1 MVARGPPKAKVVGS
15 SPISV
20 ADDFLFAFRMILSLF
35 LTVQGRRGW
44 SGMVVVYVG
53 ACILVDGLITAAG
66 MWNIETYRN
75 QVVHVVNKYIV
86 GREHSDLLLAVL
98 HPLDNLLQ

>member
-20 ADDFLFAFRMILSLF
+20 AEDILFVCVGPVSFFHCAGTTG
-35 LTVQGRRGW
+35 TVWLGGGVRG
-44 SGMVVVYVG
+44 
-53 ACILVDGLITAAG
+53 CIFLVDGRITAAG
-66 MWNIETYRN
+66 MWDIEIHRK

>member
-1 MVARGPPKAKVVGS
+1 M
-15 SPISV
+15 
-20 ADDFLFAFRMILSLF
+20 
-35 LTVQGRRGW
+35 
-44 SGMVVVYVG
+44 VVYVG
-53 ACILVDGLITAAG
+53 ACILVDGRITAAG
-66 MWNIETYRN
+66 IWDMGTHSN